1 MTPIEITFPSNN
13 IKLSGH
19 LYVPNTYKKGDKLPA
34 IVVLHP
40 GGGVKEQTADLYA
53 KELAGQGFI
62 TLAFDRRT
70 QGASEGTP
78 RHVEDPYCS
87 VEDAKSAVTYLTL
100 HEKVDT
106 NRIGFLGIC
115 AGGGYAIAAA
125 STDVRVKA
133 IGAVSMV
140 CVGALFTAI
149 PKEAL
154 DGLIVQSG
162 EARTEY
168 AKTGEVK
175 YLPYLPSIVQ
185 LTDDSPVLMKEGAD
199 YYLTPRGSHPR
210 SVNKFALWSYDIITS
225 YDSFA
230 RIDRISP
237 RPLLLIAGTDADTIE
252 HSRQAFSRASEP
264 KELYTIEGATHI
276 DLYDR
281 KADKAAPKLTEFFKK
296 HL

>member
-1 MTPIEITFPSNN
+1 MTPIEITFSSNN

-19 LYVPNTYKKGDKLPA
+19 LYVPDTYKEGDKLPA
-34 IVVLHP
+34 VVILHP
-40 GGGVKEQTADLYA
+40 GGGVKEQTAGLYA

-78 RHVEDPYCS
+78 RHVEDPYDS

-106 NRIGFLGIC
+106 NRIGILGIC
-115 AGGGYAIAAA
+115 AGGGYAISAA
-125 STDVRVKA
+125 STDTRVKA
-133 IGAVSMV
+133 VGTVSMV
-140 CVGALFTAI
+140 CIGALFTAI
-149 PKEAL
+149 PKDAL
-154 DGLIVQSG
+154 DGLVAQAG

-175 YLPYLPSIVQ
+175 YLPFLPCIDQ
-185 LTDDSPVLMKEGAD
+185 LTEDSTPLMREGAD
-199 YYLTPRGSHPR
+199 YYLTSRGSHPR
-210 SVNKFALWSYDIITS
+210 SPAKFALWSYDIITS
-225 YDSFA
+225 YDSFTK
-230 RIDRISP
+230 IDRISP
-237 RPLLLIAGTDADTIE
+237 RPLLLVAGADADTIE
-252 HSRQAFSRASEP
+252 HSRQAFSRAGEP

-276 DLYDR
+276 ELYDR
-281 KADKAAPKLTEFFKK
+281 KADKVAPKLTEFFKK